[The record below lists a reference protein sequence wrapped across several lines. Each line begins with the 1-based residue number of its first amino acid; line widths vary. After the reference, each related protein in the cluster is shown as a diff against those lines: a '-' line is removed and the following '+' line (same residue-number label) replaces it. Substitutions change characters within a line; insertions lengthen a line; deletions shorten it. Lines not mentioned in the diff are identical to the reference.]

1 MKSSFEFPPRD
12 RSFEQKNESATD
24 SAIQR
29 EIIEH
34 AFCEFVKVSEVKIAS
49 MQYLGLDANEDL
61 SKPMRLGSDAEF
73 DAKVF
78 ALAAIAKHCP
88 KLLIDSVMLWRS
100 TRNKKQ
106 EPVPEQIRAL
116 YPILGST
123 DLESRIKKRNSLLSN
138 FILCRIL
145 TQILLSLNGKVLSNE
160 LGKKLED
167 LIFGQIK
174 PADAETVARNLSVNA
189 HVNWF
194 SELLGVLSHTRFSTI
209 SDRLLS
215 EIKEVKGV
223 DRVSEMN
230 LELKIRCTHYLK
242 LKIYPMAALEEA
254 ADFLQGL
261 AELFQ
266 NANSMKIKI
275 AFCYL
280 FNQLLEP
287 IAKVADAEVN
297 LPVWQKT
304 IESISPRVMRM
315 VSKAK
320 NLNVALPLL
329 TTLFCVSKK
338 EYFLKHWPQLI
349 EILTSKF
356 KDKQLKSIALTS
368 FSRLVWVY
376 LFRCF
381 ESPSSVVQKR
391 IDYFTKIL
399 FPSRFTLMPSECD
412 FDIFVRIVYFML
424 VKYPEYGNENV
435 ILHLLKSDV
444 NTKLSQEDSFSMSK
458 SDNSHHTVDLPNAE
472 RMLIAFRAF
481 LLILRDVES
490 SLGEISAD
498 GKYVKT
504 AGTVSAVHSNSGL
517 VLVEGKLNLVSPR
530 FPDNFNIV
538 SYSIETLEMIGT
550 RELPSKNITANCE
563 INGPITADLNARMG
577 TSMRETLDLIN
588 EYAGSAF
595 FILDSAVG
603 HLLCQEHNTQQIAS
617 PPVNNAQFLT
627 NSNTQ
632 LSSTASFGGGTTFGS
647 TSTFNPT
654 GSFNGTQSYMNT
666 SATYIGVSSSPNISF
681 TNRPRNTVVDALN
694 NFTGITTKP
703 EAFGNEVLLEAKSSD
718 YHEATYIR
726 LLQVIIDSIPRFQ
739 PSGITAGKLVEMVAK
754 YVLHGDSMLQQS
766 AIKMLNRVS
775 VVKRKELA
783 DNYWQFNNQE
793 SVVSSVIR
801 ITSKTVQ
808 STLVENY
815 EKLWPN
821 KDNLDSNY
829 TTFANTYLGL
839 LDIWI
844 NEIKSNP
851 ENCPEIG
858 NPIKIVKDIESI
870 GLFFLCGV
878 SPTIREHGIRILKT
892 ALEFNKK
899 LESKNGKTNTLSS
912 IQHSPHN
919 LDSKDRLSTFQ
930 GGNRASIYKKYSM
943 LSFDNFAP
951 TDRPFVSIVDILVDQ
966 GIKLVR
972 DNYFDPMDLAST
984 RLELDENIT
993 QRKEH
998 QTKLFAMEHP
1008 LLEVAVSDD
1017 PRDVSLWTRCYP
1029 DLIKILLQYGSVD
1042 TLKNCFY
1049 DVWKY
1054 LEAIHPILTS
1064 ISSETMLVRTKSL
1077 PSMKKIEK
1085 GSAISAATT
1094 IDNLVEQ
1101 WRFFLVFAY
1110 KCIQVTGEQSA
1121 NSDSALTPFAV
1132 RSTSE
1137 LNKNIIPFLSSEK
1150 YEIRKAAVIAM
1161 GSMQPA
1167 GYETFL
1173 NDIQPYLQ
1181 VVIKHSQNPSRKL
1194 SPKDAGIERMR
1205 TELPHLLSFIASFPI
1220 EDSLRSYKNMNP
1232 IVEFIR
1238 SMYTFLSDAEVQ
1250 LDWRHQI
1257 TRYYYCAFV
1266 ERFYKFLS
1274 QVLSKRENENVEQ
1287 YFPFKLRLELF
1298 TLFESWSGHGVE
1310 SEKSRQREAN
1320 MIGNVLDNIKD
1331 INERATL
1338 GNKMEVYRRS
1348 VQLVSLK
1355 ALAVLCKGPLTHASE
1370 PNLAFD
1376 INRLISL
1383 INSLLESPLP
1393 RYNLIGRSAI
1403 ENILA
1408 FNQTSEDLFERIVQ
1422 NSYTTS
1428 EDSSRAASITVG
1440 NFLALVDLISKQD
1453 NWKHSHAKI
1462 VCLAIFHIASDDLV
1476 LRRGASRLLHA
1487 IDQKIFGL
1495 TVNNF
1500 SFTEDVIEWY
1510 KNSPVEEELEDN
1522 GIADELA
1529 ENDGETPS
1537 DLADQHYSFE
1547 ASTIT
1552 STLPTIYKN
1561 AQRAVSQRLASE
1573 HPELTNEPW
1582 LKNVTLIGDFSCQVP
1597 EDGNFIAPEG
1607 QHISWTIVHNLF
1619 YLSIRF
1625 GGVFGPEIEKLWK
1638 VVVECDKEK
1647 STEDS
1652 LKRRVE
1658 IIIDII
1664 IYIAIITQ
1672 NPNAMEIAKTVGV
1685 YICRTEARP
1694 IFLEAI
1700 ISRLLPKSIMQPP
1713 DILLNQIT
1721 VAKFKTA
1728 QSMFIADMD
1737 SVLTKFAGRARYSVG
1752 HIAISLLV
1760 DVSIEIEKF
1769 AITSHLPLLLSFIF
1783 VQLDGNAM
1791 KCEDLRMLLVNL
1803 IQAVCAG
1810 EPAQKDSIDAT
1821 LAALS
1826 LKEGKKAWKY
1836 EDPSADSFELQ
1847 SSDQMCALAME
1858 IVDIFIPYS
1867 PNLLNEWCETLLIW
1881 GTHCPGNHIACRSL
1895 QIFRSLNPTITDR
1908 MLSQLLHCLSFSMSD
1923 VTAGIQSFAI
1933 DILLALNVVL
1943 KGLSRSEIMEYPQLF
1958 WTNIAILSSVHE
1970 WEYNEGLKLFDLLT
1984 EKYDFTKRSVVE
1996 NLLKNK
2002 PSKWSPEFD
2011 GVLSL
2016 LIRGMQSSKT
2026 ETAALDLMNKIV
2038 ATIDKSI
2045 LDVHPYSFMIVAIS
2059 NFPKLL
2065 NLFNTL
2071 GSPLEPD
2078 IVFSDSCLQRA
2089 DKLAQAA
2096 TATGNEQFAH
2106 FYNAIANLRFKT
2118 AEDCTLQ
2125 FVKILRE
2132 TFPKYLWNAVKF
2144 SISLLTNTTP
2154 YYQKGLLQM
2163 LEGLVQEVSLVSLPQ
2178 DMLLDHKNNW
2188 LQPLMELLDTQFAAE
2203 TSNVIDILLSGRTK
2217 AAEPDIA
2224 QAVGGAQTMYS
2235 HFKQGNIAASA
2246 LYTSTGW
2253 NLGVDQSV
2261 TIDIAKKRMISVVKS
2276 CSSSL
2281 HPKRNLEYLRKPAPS
2296 TTILDLK
2303 ELGKGFEELEAFF
2316 RRKIN

>member
-12 RSFEQKNESATD
+12 RSFEQKNEPATD

-61 SKPMRLGSDAEF
+61 SKPMRIGSDVEF

-78 ALAAIAKHCP
+78 ALASIAKHCP

-106 EPVPEQIRAL
+106 EPVPEQI
-116 YPILGST
+116 
-123 DLESRIKKRNSLLSN
+123 
-138 FILCRIL
+138 
-145 TQILLSLNGKVLSNE
+145 
-160 LGKKLED
+160 
-167 LIFGQIK
+167 
-174 PADAETVARNLSVNA
+174 
-189 HVNWF
+189 
-194 SELLGVLSHTRFSTI
+194 FSTI

-338 EYFLKHWPQLI
+338 DYFLKHWPHLI

-356 KDKQLKSIALTS
+356 RDKQLKSIALTS
-368 FSRLVWVY
+368 FSRLVW
-376 LFRCF
+376 
-381 ESPSSVVQKR
+381 
-391 IDYFTKIL
+391 
-399 FPSRFTLMPSECD
+399 
-412 FDIFVRIVYFML
+412 
-424 VKYPEYGNENV
+424 YPEYGNENV

-444 NTKLSQEDSFSMSK
+444 STKVSQEDSFSMSK
-458 SDNSHHTVDLPNAE
+458 SDNSHHSVELPNAE
-472 RMLIAFRAF
+472 RMFIAFRAF

-490 SLGEISAD
+490 SLGESSAD

-517 VLVEGKLNLVSPR
+517 VLVEGKLNLISPR
-530 FPDNFNIV
+530 FPDNFNII

-550 RELPSKNITANCE
+550 REQPSKNINANCQ

-603 HLLCQEHNTQQIAS
+603 NLLCQEHNTPQIVP
-617 PPVNNAQFLT
+617 PPVNNTQFLT
-627 NSNTQ
+627 NSTTQ
-632 LSSTASFGGGTTFGS
+632 ISATGSFGGGTTFGS
-647 TSTFNPT
+647 TTTFNPT
-654 GSFNGTQSYMNT
+654 GSFNGTQSYMNS

-703 EAFGNEVLLEAKSSD
+703 ETFGNETMAESKSSD

-726 LLQVIIDSIPRFQ
+726 LLQVIVDSIPRFQ
-739 PSGITAGKLVEMVAK
+739 PSGITASKLVEMVSK
-754 YVLHGDSMLQQS
+754 YVLHGDQMLQQS
-766 AIKMLNRVS
+766 AIKMLSRVS
-775 VVKRKELA
+775 VVKSKELA
-783 DNYWQFNNQE
+783 DNYWHFNDKE

-801 ITSKTVQ
+801 ISTKTIQ
-808 STLVENY
+808 YTLIENY

-821 KDNLDSNY
+821 KEILDSSY
-829 TTFANTYLGL
+829 TIFANTYLGL

-851 ENCPEIG
+851 EKCPEIRD
-858 NPIKIVKDIESI
+858 PIKIVKDIEAI
-870 GLFFLCGV
+870 GLFFMCGAT
-878 SPTIREHGIRILKT
+878 PLIREYGIKILRV
-892 ALEFNKK
+892 ALEFSKK
-899 LESKNGKTNTLSS
+899 LESKNYKTNTLNPS
-912 IQHSPHN
+912 HPSPYP

-943 LSFDNFAP
+943 LSFENFAS
-951 TDRPFVSIVDILVDQ
+951 TDRPYVSIIDILNDQ

-998 QTKLFAMEHP
+998 QTKLFAMEQP
-1008 LLEVAVSDD
+1008 LIEVAVSND
-1017 PRDVSLWTRCYP
+1017 PRDLSLWARCYP

-1042 TLKNCFY
+1042 TLKYCFY

-1054 LEAIHPILTS
+1054 LEAIHPILSS
-1064 ISSETMLVRTKSL
+1064 ISSESMLVRTKSL
-1077 PSMKKIEK
+1077 PSMKKAERTSTA
-1085 GSAISAATT
+1085 SAPSS
-1094 IDNLVEQ
+1094 IDTLVEQ

-1121 NSDSALTPFAV
+1121 NSENALTPFAV

-1173 NDIQPYLQ
+1173 SDIQPYLQ
-1181 VVIKHSQNPSRKL
+1181 YVIKHSQNPTRKT

-1205 TELPHLLSFIASFPI
+1205 TELPHLLSFIASFPL
-1220 EDSLRSYKNMNP
+1220 EDSLRNYRNMNP

-1238 SMYTFLSDAEVQ
+1238 SMYVFLSDPEVQ
-1250 LDWRHQI
+1250 SDWRHQI
-1257 TRYYYCAFV
+1257 ARYYFCAFV
-1266 ERFYKFLS
+1266 ERFYKFLT
-1274 QVLSKRENENVEQ
+1274 QVLSKKENENVEQ

-1298 TLFESWSGHGVE
+1298 NLFENWSAHGVD
-1310 SEKSRQREAN
+1310 SERSRQREAN
-1320 MIGNVLDNIKD
+1320 MIGSVLDNIRD

-1376 INRLISL
+1376 INRLIAL
-1383 INSLLESPLP
+1383 INSLLESALP

-1408 FNQTSEDLFERIVQ
+1408 FNQESEDLFEKIVQ

-1428 EDSSRAASITVG
+1428 DNSSKSNSITVG
-1440 NFLALVDLISKQD
+1440 NFLALVDLISKQES
-1453 NWKHSHAKI
+1453 WKHSHAKI

-1487 IDQKIFGL
+1487 IDQKIFGI
-1495 TVNNF
+1495 TVKNF
-1500 SFTEDVIEWY
+1500 TFTEDVIEWY
-1510 KNSPVEEELEDN
+1510 KNSPTEEELEGTEIDH
-1522 GIADELA
+1522 DLA
-1529 ENDGETPS
+1529 EADGEKPS
-1537 DLADQHYSFE
+1537 DLAEQHYSFE

-1561 AQRAVSQRLASE
+1561 AQRKVSQRLATE
-1573 HPELTNEPW
+1573 HPDLTHQICSELTYRIHTISSKSVSSKCADLLRAIEPW
-1582 LKNVTLIGDFSCQVP
+1582 LKNVTLVGDFSCQIP
-1597 EDGNFIAPEG
+1597 EDGNFSAPEG
-1607 QHISWTIVHNLF
+1607 QTISWTIIHNLF

-1625 GGVFGPEIEKLWK
+1625 GEIFSPEVEKLWK
-1638 VVVECDKEK
+1638 IIVESDSDK
-1647 STEDS
+1647 TPEDS

-1664 IYIAIITQ
+1664 IYITIITQ
-1672 NPNAMEIAKTVGV
+1672 NPSAMEIAKTVGV

-1700 ISRLLPKSIMQPP
+1700 ISRLTPKSIMQPP

-1721 VAKFKTA
+1721 AAKFKPA
-1728 QSMFIADMD
+1728 QSMFVADMD

-1783 VQLDGNAM
+1783 VQLDGNVM

-1803 IQAVCAG
+1803 IQAVCG
-1810 EPAQKDSIDAT
+1810 SDPVHKESVEAT

-1836 EDPSADSFELQ
+1836 EDPSADNFELQ
-1847 SSDQMCALAME
+1847 STGQMCALAME

-1895 QIFRSLNPTITDR
+1895 QIFRTLNPTITDR
-1908 MLSQLLHCLSFSMSD
+1908 MLSQLLHCLSFSISD
-1923 VTAGIQSFAI
+1923 VTVGIQSFAI
-1933 DILLALNVVL
+1933 DILLTLSVVIR
-1943 KGLSRSEIMEYPQLF
+1943 GLSKTELLEYPQLF
-1958 WTNIAILSSVHE
+1958 WTCIAVLSSVHE
-1970 WEYNEGLKLFDLLT
+1970 WEYFEGLTIFDLLT
-1984 EKYDFTKRSVVE
+1984 DKYDFTKRVVVE
-1996 NLLKNK
+1996 SLLKNK
-2002 PSKWSPEFD
+2002 PPKWSPEFD

-2026 ETAALDLMNKIV
+2026 EAVALDLMNKTV
-2038 ATIDKSI
+2038 ATVDKAI
-2045 LDVHPYSFMIVAIS
+2045 FDMHPYSFMIVAIS
-2059 NFPKLL
+2059 NFPKVL
-2065 NLFNTL
+2065 NIFNTL

-2078 IVFSDSCLQRA
+2078 IAFSDGCLQRA

-2096 TATGNEQFAH
+2096 TVTGNEQFAH
-2106 FYNAIANLRFKT
+2106 FYNAIANLRFKK

-2132 TFPKYLWNAVKF
+2132 SFPKYLWNAVKF
-2144 SISLLTNTTP
+2144 SISLLANTLP
-2154 YYQKGLLQM
+2154 YYQKGLLQ
-2163 LEGLVQEVSLVSLPQ
+2163 LLQSLVQEVSLLALPQ
-2178 DMLLDHKNNW
+2178 DMVLDHKNNW
-2188 LQPLMELLDTQFAAE
+2188 LQPLMALLDTQFAGEA
-2203 TSNVIDILLSGRTK
+2203 SDVIDILLSGRIK
-2217 AAEPDIA
+2217 SAEQDLV

-2235 HFKQGNIAASA
+2235 HFKLGNTASVA
-2246 LYTSTGW
+2246 VYTSTGW
-2253 NLGVDQSV
+2253 VLGVDQSI

-2281 HPKRNLEYLRKPAPS
+2281 HPKRNLEYLRKPKS
-2296 TTILDLK
+2296 TATVLDLK
-2303 ELGKGFEELEAFF
+2303 ELSKGFEELEAFF
-2316 RRKIN
+2316 RRKTN